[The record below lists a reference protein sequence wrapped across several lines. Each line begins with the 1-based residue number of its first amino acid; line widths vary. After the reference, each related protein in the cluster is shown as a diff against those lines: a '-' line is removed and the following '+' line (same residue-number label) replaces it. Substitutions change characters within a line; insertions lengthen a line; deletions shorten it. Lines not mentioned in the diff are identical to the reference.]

1 MLKNKNCYR
10 KNMVNIFQ
18 KSKELN
24 VFAEFKT
31 MALLHMIQDTFV
43 TYSKVQNKDH

>member
-1 MLKNKNCYR
+1 MLKNKNCYC

-18 KSKELN
+18 ESKESK
-24 VFAEFKT
+24 VFAGFKT
-31 MALLHMIQDTFV
+31 MAILYMIQNTFV